1 MRKAIVVIIMVVL
14 SASSIALSGDYAGYA
29 GAFLRNGV
37 GARALG
43 MGGAFTAV
51 AEGIDAVYYNPAGLG
66 FVPSTMVGLSYKS
79 LSLDRHFGHI
89 AVAFPIRNEAAMAAS
104 WLNSGVSDVISRGQ
118 SRQVL
123 GEIGNSSNAFELSF
137 GKALSEMFSFGGKLR
152 YIQEKLDDLQ
162 SFTVGMDLGAIAKPH
177 KYVSFGAVFQNIGS
191 KHQWNGGEYWSR
203 GTTYEEQFPM
213 VMKFGAAGYFVGDKI
228 IPAIDIE
235 TSDKG
240 EFKFRGGAEFWYT
253 KKVIRKIEDEYEEDV
268 FIEVEEDVR
277 VAGLRIGLDRENP
290 TFGASVIQEVKNI
303 SLSVEY
309 AYLVGR
315 EGTSAGHLFTLGFV
329 F

>member
-1 MRKAIVVIIMVVL
+1 MRRISAAIIIVL
-14 SASSIALSGDYAGYA
+14 STSSVSLSGDYAGYA

-66 FVPSTMVGLSYKS
+66 FIPKTMAGFSYKS

-89 AVAFPIRNEAAMAAS
+89 AVAFPIRNEAAMGAS
-104 WLNSGVSDVISRGQ
+104 WLNFGVSDVPMRGQ
-118 SRQVL
+118 SRQML
-123 GEIGNSSNAFELSF
+123 GEVGNSSNAFELSF
-137 GKALSEMFSFGGKLR
+137 GKALSEMFSLGGKIR
-152 YIQEKLDDLQ
+152 YIQEKFDDLQ
-162 SFTVGMDLGAIAKPH
+162 SFTVGMDLGAIARPH
-177 KYVSFGAVFQNIGS
+177 KYASLAGVIQNLGS
-191 KHQWNGGEYWSR
+191 KHQWNGGEYWSQ
-203 GTTYEEQFPM
+203 GTTYEESFPL
-213 VMKFGAAGYFVGDKI
+213 VMKFGAAGYLVDDKI
-228 IPAIDIE
+228 IPAIDLE

-240 EFKFRGGAEFWYT
+240 QLKFRGGVEFWYI
-253 KKVIRKIEDEYEEDV
+253 KKAIRQVEDEYEEDLY
-268 FIEVEEDVR
+268 IEVEEDVR
-277 VAGLRIGLDRENP
+277 VAGLRIGMDRENP
-290 TFGASVIQEVKNI
+290 TFGASLIQEIKNV
-303 SLSVEY
+303 SLSLDY

>member
-1 MRKAIVVIIMVVL
+1 MRRTLAIIVILL
-14 SASSIALSGDYAGYA
+14 SASSVALSGDYAGYA
-29 GAFLRNGV
+29 GAFLRNGI

-66 FVPSTMVGLSYKS
+66 FIPKTMAGFSYKS
-79 LSLDRHFGHI
+79 LSLDRHLGHV

-104 WLNSGVSDVISRGQ
+104 WLNFGVSDVPMRGQ
-118 SRQVL
+118 SRQIL
-123 GEIGNSSNAFELSF
+123 GEVGNSSDAFELSF

-152 YIQEKLDDLQ
+152 YIQEKFDDLQ
-162 SFTVGMDLGAIAKPH
+162 SFTVGMDLGAVSKPH
-177 KYVSFGAVFQNIGS
+177 KFVSLAAVFQNIGS

-203 GTTYEEQFPM
+203 GTTYEEQFPI
-213 VMKFGAAGYFVGDKI
+213 VMKFGAAGYFVDDKI
-228 IPAIDIE
+228 ISAAEIE

-240 EFKFRGGAEFWYT
+240 ELKFRAGAELWYT
-253 KKVIRKIEDEYEEDV
+253 RKTVRQVEDEYEEDTY
-268 FIEVEEDVR
+268 IEIEEDVR
-277 VAGLRIGLDRENP
+277 VAGLRIGIDRKNP
-290 TFGASVIQEVKNI
+290 AFGASLIQEIKNI
-303 SLSVEY
+303 SLSLDY

>member
-1 MRKAIVVIIMVVL
+1 MRRTLAVIIILL

-66 FVPSTMVGLSYKS
+66 FIPKTMAGFSYKS
-79 LSLDRHFGHI
+79 LSLDRHLGHV

-104 WLNSGVSDVISRGQ
+104 WLNFGVSDVPMRGQ
-118 SRQVL
+118 SRQIL
-123 GEIGNSSNAFELSF
+123 GEVGNSSNAFELSF

-152 YIQEKLDDLQ
+152 YIQEKFDDLQ
-162 SFTVGMDLGAIAKPH
+162 SFTVGMDLGAISKPH
-177 KYVSFGAVFQNIGS
+177 KFVSLAAVFQNLGS
-191 KHQWNGGEYWSR
+191 KHQWNGGDYWSQ
-203 GTTYEEQFPM
+203 GTTYEEQFPV
-213 VMKFGAAGYFVGDKI
+213 VMKFGAAGYFVDNKI
-228 IPAIDIE
+228 IPAVEIE

-240 EFKFRGGAEFWYT
+240 ELKFRAGAELWYT
-253 KKVIRKIEDEYEEDV
+253 KKAIRQVEDEYEEDIY
-268 FIEVEEDVR
+268 IEIEEDVR
-277 VAGLRIGLDRENP
+277 VAGLRIGMDRGNP
-290 TFGASVIQEVKNI
+290 TFGASLIQEIKNI
-303 SLSVEY
+303 SLSLDY

>member
-1 MRKAIVVIIMVVL
+1 MRRILFTILAIL
-14 SASSIALSGDYAGYA
+14 SASSIAFSGDYAGYA

-66 FVPSTMVGLSYKS
+66 FIPRTMVGFSYKS

-104 WLNSGVSDVISRGQ
+104 WLNFGVSDVPMRGQ
-118 SRQVL
+118 SRQIL
-123 GEIGNSSNAFELSF
+123 GEVENNSNAFELSF
-137 GKALSEMFSFGGKLR
+137 AKALAEKFSIGGKIR
-152 YIQEKLDDLQ
+152 YIQEKFDDLQ
-162 SFTVGMDLGAIAKPH
+162 SFTPGMDLGAMAKPY
-177 KYVSFGAVFQNIGS
+177 KFISIAAVLQNIGS
-191 KHQWNGGEYWSR
+191 KHQWNGGNYWTR
-203 GTTYEEQFPM
+203 GTTYEEQFPV
-213 VMKFGAAGYFVGDKI
+213 VMKFGAAGNLVKGKI
-228 IPAIDIE
+228 VPAVDLE

-240 EFKFRGGAEFWYT
+240 ELKFRAGTELWYT
-253 KKVIRKIEDEYEEDV
+253 KKVIRRVEDEYEEDLY
-268 FIEVEEDVR
+268 IEIEEDVR
-277 VAGLRIGLDRENP
+277 VAGLRIGVDRKSP
-290 TFGASVIQEVKNI
+290 TFGASVIQEIKNI
-303 SLSVEY
+303 SLSLDY

-315 EGTSAGHLFTLGFV
+315 EGTADGHLFTLGFV